1 MCRTFAAA
9 VLVAS
14 LFCLTSPATAASLAC
29 TVPTSVALNVLP
41 AGCAAVLTNGPITF
55 TGVHGS
61 NGDTHNVEIDSLL
74 MWDMNIGA
82 LSAQVSLQG
91 IDHDITAGINTPF
104 SRTITNDFETTPNNT
119 AYLADTGPHTFPIA
133 HFINDFGGGIVFK
146 LNFGEAGRPSQ
157 NGLDKVTSSADTT
170 TSPGNFT
177 VTSFFDVFTELSLDG
192 GFNDGSTWTVAD
204 NDFLVGSNQAGTGSI
219 LQLENNPVPE
229 PATLTLTA
237 LGLGGVVTRYR
248 RRRSRG

>member
-1 MCRTFAAA
+1 
-9 VLVAS
+9 
-14 LFCLTSPATAASLAC
+14 
-29 TVPTSVALNVLP
+29 
-41 AGCAAVLTNGPITF
+41 
-55 TGVHGS
+55 
-61 NGDTHNVEIDSLL
+61 
-74 MWDMNIGA
+74 MWNMNIGA

-119 AYLADTGPHTFPIA
+119 AYSADTGPHTFPIA

-146 LNFGEAGRPSQ
+146 LNFGEAGRPAQ
-157 NGLDKVTSSADTT
+157 NGLEKVTSSADTT

-192 GFNDGSTWTVAD
+192 GFNNGSTWTVAD

-229 PATLTLTA
+229 PATLILFGS
-237 LGLGGVVTRYR
+237 GLAEVVAR
-248 RRRSRG
+248 RRAKQGK